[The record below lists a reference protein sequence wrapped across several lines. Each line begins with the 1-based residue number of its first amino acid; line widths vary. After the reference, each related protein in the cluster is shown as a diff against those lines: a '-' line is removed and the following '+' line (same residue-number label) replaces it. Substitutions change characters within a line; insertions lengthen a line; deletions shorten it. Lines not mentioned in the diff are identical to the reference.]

1 MALSNPKPCLSY
13 LVSLCVTGMSGL
25 VFIQVTTSWLHEPGE
40 LSTAASLGSCQ
51 EKDNL
56 GTAKARQI
64 PQAWGPQK
72 KSTGDSCGPSS
83 RALRSLKCYLLQKE
97 APRCGPGFAVYE
109 LYSWANGIVSVVFMM
124 RADVELLCQRFPC
137 QLTQFRQLRDSR
149 DPPISSRSPS
159 ASAPS
164 PTPHLAP
171 PRLAVSWITNRM
183 HPQFPTRVA
192 LPSLADLSNEI

>member
-1 MALSNPKPCLSY
+1 MALSNPKPRWSY

-64 PQAWGPQK
+64 PQAGGPQK

-83 RALRSLKCYLLQKE
+83 RALRSLKCYPLQKE

-109 LYSWANGIVSVVFMM
+109 LCSWANGVVSVVFMM

-137 QLTQFRQLRDSR
+137 QLTQTAF
-149 DPPISSRSPS
+149 SSLGSSETHETLPL
-159 ASAPS
+159 ALGLLPLLL
-164 PTPHLAP
+164 PHQPL
-171 PRLAVSWITNRM
+171 T
-183 HPQFPTRVA
+183 
-192 LPSLADLSNEI
+192 SLLLDWQSLG